1 MILKSIF
8 FDLDAT
14 LYPAENGLWMEI
26 GNRIE
31 VFMSSFLG
39 LSPEE
44 IQNLKQIYYE
54 KYGTTLSGLQRHHNV
69 DPQEYLAFVHD
80 IPLRNYLQ
88 PDQPLRKII
97 QSLSQRKWIFT
108 NSDHA
113 HAQRVINELNLDNC
127 FDGIIGLESLDY
139 HCKPNREAFERA
151 LSLAGETHPNVV
163 VYLDDSYQNLRAAN
177 CLGFFT
183 VLVGTDSPHPAV
195 DLSIRRPHDLP
206 SALPEL
212 WKL

>member
-1 MILKSIF
+1 MTFKSIF

-14 LYPAENGLWMEI
+14 LYPADNGLWTEI

-54 KYGTTLSGLQRHHNV
+54 NYGTTLSGLQRHHNV

-80 IPLRNYLQ
+80 IPLRKYLQ
-88 PDQPLRKII
+88 PDHSLRKII
-97 QSLSQRKWIFT
+97 QSLNQEKWIFT

-127 FDGIIGLESLDY
+127 FNGIIGLEALSY
-139 HCKPNREAFERA
+139 YCKPNREAFERA
-151 LSLAGETHPNVV
+151 LSLAGETHPNEI
-163 VYLDDSYQNLRAAN
+163 VYLDDSYQNLKAAN
-177 CLGFFT
+177 YLGFFT
-183 VLVGTDSPHPAV
+183 ILVGTDSPQPVV
-195 DLSIRRPHDLP
+195 DLSILRPHDLP
-206 SALPEL
+206 NALPEL
-212 WKL
+212 WNS